1 MIAVAGGQLMSQSAV
16 EQTIF
21 TNKRADERYQVS
33 IPVDCSTLHMFIS
46 NHVNNISRGGLFLP
60 SGTPLPLNAEVSLVL
75 RLPTTGATIH
85 AKGRVAWTYDVQKG
99 TSRIVPGSGIRFVEM
114 GPADRATRE
123 AYLER
128 LSGPAAS

>member
-1 MIAVAGGQLMSQSAV
+1 MSQSAAEPAV
-16 EQTIF
+16 V

-46 NHVNNISRGGLFLP
+46 NHVNNISRGGLFLA
-60 SGTPLPLNAEVSLVL
+60 SDTPLPLNAEVSLVL
-75 RLPTTGATIH
+75 RLPTAGTSIH
-85 AKGRVAWTYDVQKG
+85 ATGRVAWNYDVRKG

-114 GPADRATRE
+114 GPADRATLE

-128 LSGPAAS
+128 LSRPVTS

>member
-1 MIAVAGGQLMSQSAV
+1 MSQSAAEPAV
-16 EQTIF
+16 V

-46 NHVNNISRGGLFLP
+46 NHVNNISRGGLFLA
-60 SGTPLPLNAEVSLVL
+60 SDAPLPLNAEVSLVL
-75 RLPTTGATIH
+75 RLHAT
-85 AKGRVAWTYDVQKG
+85 GRVAWNYDVRKG

-114 GPADRATRE
+114 GPADRATLE

-128 LSGPAAS
+128 LSRPVAS